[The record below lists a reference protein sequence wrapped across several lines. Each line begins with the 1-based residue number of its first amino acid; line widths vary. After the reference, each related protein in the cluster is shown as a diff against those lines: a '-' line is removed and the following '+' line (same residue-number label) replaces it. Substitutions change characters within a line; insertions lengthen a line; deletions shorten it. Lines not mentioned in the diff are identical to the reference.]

1 MLDIYIFSSSHL
13 FTAYLFFVAPEVLL
27 ELKELVRELQH
38 AAADI
43 KRAQQREAQLQRRC
57 PDTDTELGE
66 EVDRQNGH
74 QYNQASAC
82 GRESD
87 KGIPGLGHDSD
98 VELDLSGLN
107 EMHDILGML
116 RARAAARSSSGSI
129 SRRRSGGSGSELELD
144 LSSSASL
151 VLSSFPRGPA
161 AERV

>member
-1 MLDIYIFSSSHL
+1 L
-13 FTAYLFFVAPEVLL
+13 FFFVAPEALR

-43 KRAQQREAQLQRRC
+43 KRAQQREAQRQSQQPQLQRRC

-74 QYNQASAC
+74 QYNQVSAC
-82 GRESD
+82 GRESV

-107 EMHDILGML
+107 EMHEILGML
-116 RARAAARSSSGSI
+116 RARAAARSSSGNI
-129 SRRRSGGSGSELELD
+129 GRRRSGGSGSELELD